1 MAMGLAIVTTDVPGC
16 RATVRNGRN
25 GFLVPVRD
33 SAALAEAMTRLV
45 MDPEL
50 ITRFGQEGRRI
61 AEEKY
66 DVRLVTADILAF
78 MGVAPTS

>member
-1 MAMGLAIVTTDVPGC
+1 
-16 RATVRNGRN
+16 
-25 GFLVPVRD
+25 
-33 SAALAEAMTRLV
+33 MTRLAL
-45 MDPEL
+45 DPDL